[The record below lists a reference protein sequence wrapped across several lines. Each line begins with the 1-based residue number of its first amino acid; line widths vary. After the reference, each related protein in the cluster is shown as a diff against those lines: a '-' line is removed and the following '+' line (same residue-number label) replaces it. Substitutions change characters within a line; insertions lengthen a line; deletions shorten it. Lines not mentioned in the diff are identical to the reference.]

1 MVPKKNYIYD
11 FQMKEKILYF
21 ICEADPKQQL
31 KCNILN
37 ATQTTVICK
46 LNIKTNFNFSPVLTL
61 TSA

>member
-1 MVPKKNYIYD
+1 
-11 FQMKEKILYF
+11 MKEKILYF

-31 KCNILN
+31 KCN